1 MKKFVFCLAIT
12 ATAIFPIFSC
22 SNLRAQT
29 LTPQLTDQD
38 PPPDP
43 IFLQQGLPAIPPSS
57 PDAPT
62 INDGVTI
69 VTYSPDNEVIE
80 DNDDGKATKLP
91 GLAPDQIVDVTIQFG
106 AQKAGELIQGAA
118 LDGGILSIPPSGLTA
133 DENGSV
139 SFQFQ
144 AGHEPGLYQV
154 ALRDETHEMGVQFWV
169 INYQAPAQNPPVDL
183 PQP

>member
-1 MKKFVFCLAIT
+1 MKKFVLCLAVIS
-12 ATAIFPIFSC
+12 TAIIQILSS

-43 IFLQQGLPAIPPSS
+43 ILLYQGPYGIPPTS
-57 PDAPT
+57 PDAPL
-62 INDGVTI
+62 INDGITVI
-69 VTYSPDNEVIE
+69 TYAPNQDVIGG
-80 DNDDGKATKLP
+80 NDGGKTDALP
-91 GLAPDQIVDVTIQFG
+91 GLAPDQVVDVTIEFG
-106 AQKAGELIQGAA
+106 AQKAGELVQAAA
-118 LDGGILSIPPSGLTA
+118 LDGGILNVPQGGLVA

-154 ALRDETHEMGVQFWV
+154 ALRDDTHEMGVQFYV
-169 INYQAPAQNPPVDL
+169 INYQAPAENPAVDL
-183 PQP
+183 PEP